1 MRQLLHRVAPVVVAA
16 LVLTGCAAGTVR
28 GQATP
33 PDDGPT
39 DVTAGEFPVTGAGDE
54 PIDQFARNALADLDA
69 FWAQAYPEYF
79 GEEYTPLAGGY
90 FSVDSEALDESA
102 YPGTGIGCEGSY
114 TAPEDVAGNAF
125 YDPTCDVIAYDRAL
139 LQELSDDYGRFL
151 VPVVMAHEFGHAMQG
166 RFGFAE
172 SGRSI
177 QDETQADCLAGAWT
191 RWVADGRAAHLSLR
205 EPELDDVVRGFL
217 LLRDDVGSDPDDV
230 EAHGSYFDRVS
241 AFYDGFERGLG
252 TCRDAF
258 GADRLFTAAAFTPTD
273 LDQGNADFADIVDW
287 VGATLPVFWGEV
299 FPAAFG
305 GEFEEPEIAGFVGS
319 APGCDGLDGRDLGYC
334 ADDRTVYIDET
345 DLAVPAYDEIGDFAL
360 ATAMALPY
368 ALAVRDQAGLT
379 VDDGEATRSAVCLTG
394 WYQAQWYNAEFSDV
408 VGAEISP
415 GDLDEAV
422 QFLLR
427 YGVED
432 EVFPGTDASGFE
444 LVGAFRNGF
453 LDGGAACGIGV

>member
-1 MRQLLHRVAPVVVAA
+1 MRQLLHRGASAVVAV
-16 LVLTGCAAGTVR
+16 LLLTGCGTGVVR
-28 GQATP
+28 GQAVP
-33 PDDGPT
+33 PGDGPA
-39 DVTAGEFPVTGAGDE
+39 DVPAGGFPVTGAGDE
-54 PIDQFARNALADLDA
+54 PIDQFARNALADLDG
-69 FWAQAYPEYF
+69 FWAQAYPRFF

-90 FSVDSEALDESA
+90 FSVDSEALDEHA

-125 YDPTCDVIAYDRAL
+125 YDPECDVIAYDRAL

-166 RFGFAE
+166 RFGYAE

-177 QDETQADCLAGAWT
+177 LDETQADCLAGAWT
-191 RWVADGRAAHLSLR
+191 RWVADGRATHLSLR

-258 GADRLFTAAAFTPTD
+258 GEDRLFTAAEFAPTD
-273 LDQGNADFADIVDW
+273 LDQGNAAFADIVDW
-287 VGATLPVFWGEV
+287 VGATLPAFWGEI
-299 FPAAFG
+299 FPTAFG
-305 GEFEEPEIAGFVGS
+305 EEFEEPGIEGFVGS
-319 APGCDGLDGRDLGYC
+319 APGCDGLVGRDLGYC

-368 ALAVRDQAGLT
+368 TLAVRDQAGLS
-379 VDDGEATRSAVCLTG
+379 VDDGEAVRSAVCLTG
-394 WYQAQWYNAEFSDV
+394 WYQAEWYDGAFTDV

-444 LVGAFRNGF
+444 LVGALRSGF
-453 LDGGAACGIGV
+453 LDGGEACGIG